1 MTMGTDHHIGSVQFG
16 YNAAEFSGRL
26 AIRLNQDF
34 RDYGIIRI
42 RALAESSNVIL

>member
-1 MTMGTDHHIGSVQFG
+1 MGTDHHIGSVQFS
-16 YNAAEFSGRL
+16 YNAAELSGRL

-42 RALAESSNVIL
+42 GVLAENNNVIL

>member
-1 MTMGTDHHIGSVQFG
+1 MTMGTDHHIGSVQFS
-16 YNAAEFSGRL
+16 YNAAELPGRL